1 MLGTGILAKRLN
13 ITQDQLY
20 EKVWDLMVQKNALR
34 LAELQTPLGNMIM
47 ENSEKPN
54 PAVEILD
61 SIIRGSLGDISV
73 SCSLNVPIVGI
84 GAPAQ
89 FFIPQIAER
98 LKTESI
104 IPQHYEVGAAI
115 GSLVGNV
122 VSTFDLLVR
131 KEVMPECYVVFPGR
145 HVFSDLESAA
155 EFAIK
160 MGKEE
165 AYKQAEKTGAID
177 IEFKVKR
184 EDKVFSKIG
193 FMWSDIRVTA
203 TGRPALESKELK

>member
-1 MLGTGILAKRLN
+1 VAKRLN
-13 ITQDQLY
+13 VTPDQLY
-20 EKVWDLMVQKNALR
+20 EKVLDLMVQKNALR
-34 LAELQTPLGNMIM
+34 LAELQTPLGNTIM
-47 ENSEKPN
+47 DFSEKQN
-54 PAVEILD
+54 IAVEILD
-61 SIIRGSLGDISV
+61 SIIRGSLGNISV

-104 IPQHYEVGAAI
+104 IPEHNEVGAAI

-145 HVFSDLESAA
+145 HVFPHLESAA
-155 EFAIK
+155 EFAIT

-165 AYKQAEKTGAID
+165 ANKQAKKTGAID

-184 EDKVFSKIG
+184 EDKIFPKIG

-203 TGRPALESKELK
+203 TGRPALESKESK